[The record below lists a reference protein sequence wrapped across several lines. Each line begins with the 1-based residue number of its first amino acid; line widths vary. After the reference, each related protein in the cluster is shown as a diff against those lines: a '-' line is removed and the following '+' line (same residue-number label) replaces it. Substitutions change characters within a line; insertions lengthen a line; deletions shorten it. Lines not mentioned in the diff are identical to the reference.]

1 MTRLRK
7 DEKYVPV
14 TLLTFPTQEVVRIKT
29 VEKDGYSAVVVGVGK
44 KELPN
49 KLKGIKIAYKHQCEF
64 HMDPATAATLTPGS
78 ALTPELLVDI
88 TTISV
93 AGISKGKG
101 FQGAMKRH
109 NFAGGPKTHGSKFH
123 RGLGSTGNRK
133 PRRTNKNQP
142 MAGHMGSDLITLKNV
157 TLVDRFVV
165 NGEVVV
171 ACRGSLP
178 GSAAGYLHVSA
189 V

>member
-14 TLLTFPTQEVVRIKT
+14 TLLTFPAQEVVRIKT

-93 AGISKGKG
+93 AGISK
-101 FQGAMKRH
+101 
-109 NFAGGPKTHGSKFH
+109 
-123 RGLGSTGNRK
+123 
-133 PRRTNKNQP
+133 
-142 MAGHMGSDLITLKNV
+142 
-157 TLVDRFVV
+157 
-165 NGEVVV
+165 
-171 ACRGSLP
+171 
-178 GSAAGYLHVSA
+178 
-189 V
+189 